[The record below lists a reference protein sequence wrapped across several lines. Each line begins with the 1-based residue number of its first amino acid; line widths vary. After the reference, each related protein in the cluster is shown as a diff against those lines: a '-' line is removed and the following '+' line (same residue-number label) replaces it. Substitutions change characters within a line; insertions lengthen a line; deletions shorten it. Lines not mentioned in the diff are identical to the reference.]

1 MKIHLN
7 TNYQQLMNLKFETF
21 VFQIYEEIARK
32 NKEDYDKKMDI
43 WENEMIALGRF
54 DVLRKKTLN
63 KLKER

>member
-1 MKIHLN
+1 MKIYLKK
-7 TNYQQLMNLKFETF
+7 NYQQLINLKFETF

>member
-1 MKIHLN
+1 MKIYLKK
-7 TNYQQLMNLKFETF
+7 NYQQLMNLKFETF